1 MPTNC
6 DTDTRALVASP
17 SILIVSGLCELLREL
32 PGVVVC
38 ATATCAA
45 GALEAARKHRPDV
58 MFVDRELLAALRP
71 GRGEALPTARLVVV
85 SARAHRGEE
94 CITGIEKACGML
106 HERLPPGDLRE
117 LVAIAAQ
124 CRLRTSGAD
133 ACEECPLR
141 LTLCPPELPLSP
153 REYDVFV
160 RIGRGMG
167 TSGIATALGLS
178 VKTVESHRESIKHKL
193 GLASSAALSEA
204 ALLWRRGE
212 SWREPETG

>member
-45 GALEAARKHRPDV
+45 GTLEAARRHRPDV
-58 MFVDRELLAALRP
+58 MFVDRELLAAMRP

-94 CITGIEKACGML
+94 
-106 HERLPPGDLRE
+106 
-117 LVAIAAQ
+117 
-124 CRLRTSGAD
+124 
-133 ACEECPLR
+133 
-141 LTLCPPELPLSP
+141 
-153 REYDVFV
+153 
-160 RIGRGMG
+160 RI
-167 TSGIATALGLS
+167 SGI
-178 VKTVESHRESIKHKL
+178 
-193 GLASSAALSEA
+193 
-204 ALLWRRGE
+204 
-212 SWREPETG
+212 